1 MYEVMKMKKLLIL
14 IAVSLALVVCMA
26 ACTPEADPPAET
38 TQASTEAPTEEN
50 TTEEITTEEM
60 TTEEITTE
68 EITTEK
74 VTQAPES
81 IEDIKAAAVA
91 FIDAAAM
98 KEAADNPQQDWSDF
112 GGLTENE
119 DGSVTALFRMGTNA
133 VWDPYCYLIKQPT
146 TVGDI
151 MVIKYRVDYDFRVN
165 LYMGT
170 EGNAAT
176 GAGDLVVAEI
186 FATEGDDWGYLIV
199 NLREEAACYDDQAAA
214 LGYLRIGLDMAESGD
229 TLTIGYIAFF
239 HSMDQV
245 NELIPY

>member
-1 MYEVMKMKKLLIL
+1 MKKIVVL
-14 IAVSLALVVCMA
+14 LALCLVFAVCLV
-26 ACTPEADPPAET
+26 ACDSSTSDPAD
-38 TQASTEAPTEEN
+38 TQATSEQATEEPTTEPP
-50 TTEEITTEEM
+50 TTEEPTTEEP
-60 TTEEITTE
+60 TTEEPTTE
-68 EITTEK
+68 AQTEM
-74 VTQAPES
+74 QES
-81 IEDIKAAAVA
+81 LEDIKTTAAA

-98 KEAADNPQQDWSDF
+98 KQAADNPQQDWSDF

-119 DGSVTALFRMGTNA
+119 DGSVTALFRMGTND

-151 MVIKYRVDYDFRVN
+151 MVIKYQVKYDFRVK

-176 GAGDLVVAEI
+176 GAGDLVMAEI
-186 FATEGDDWGYLIV
+186 FATEGDDWGYLII
-199 NLREEAACYDDQAAA
+199 NLRDEAGCYDETAAA

-229 TLTIGYIAFF
+229 TITIGYIAFF
-239 HSMDQV
+239 NSMDQV

>member
-1 MYEVMKMKKLLIL
+1 MKKSLIL
-14 IAVSLALVVCMA
+14 IALSLILVICLG
-26 ACTPEADPPAET
+26 ACDQKTPPAT
-38 TQASTEAPTEEN
+38 DQTQATTESG
-50 TTEEITTEEM
+50 TEEITTVEETTEEI

-81 IEDIKAAAVA
+81 IEDIKATAVA
-91 FIDAAAM
+91 FIDAAVM
-98 KEAADNPQQDWSDF
+98 QEAANNPQQDWSDF

-119 DGSVTALFRMGTNA
+119 DGSVTALFRMGTND

-151 MVIKYRVDYDFRVN
+151 MVMKYRVQYDFRVN

-186 FATEGDDWGYLIV
+186 FATEGDEWGYLIL
-199 NLREEAACYDDQAAA
+199 NMREEAACYDDAAAA

-239 HSMDQV
+239 NSMDEV
-245 NELIPY
+245 NALIPY